1 MAEGGLGSFVFEMPV
16 QTLLWLRG
24 GLEQFVFAM
33 AEGGLSLEPWANVF
47 LAEGGLRQLVF
58 EMPGGDRNFDAGR
71 IPFWLI

>member
-1 MAEGGLGSFVFEMPV
+1 
-16 QTLLWLRG
+16 
-24 GLEQFVFAM
+24 M